1 MARVKNNNRA
11 TNVAKEYI
19 KDMDKNKVA
28 SIILL
33 LFLVVFLFNLLKF
46 NRKVPVGNDE
56 IEKNKKSVEALQKSS
71 VTSVEEAVSA
81 LGGEVSANGQSN
93 KARYMSKF
101 KGSIV
106 VGDSVTEGLSVYGW
120 LSDDQVFSK
129 IGSSVMTG
137 DDLFSSAAGTYPST
151 AFFAFGMNDM
161 GNYRGDEKAFIK
173 KYEARL
179 KAFHKASP
187 KTKICVCGI
196 SAPTDSAMAK
206 NKSISNYK
214 KFNSAIKKMCA
225 KNKYVYIP
233 TADILQKHPELYAG
247 DGIHAQATYY
257 PYWLD
262 RMIEEAEL

>member
-1 MARVKNNNRA
+1 MARINNDKSA
-11 TNVAKEYI
+11 MNVAREYI
-19 KDMDKNKVA
+19 KNMDKNKVA

-46 NRKVPVGNDE
+46 NRKVPVGKDE
-56 IEKNKKSVEALQKSS
+56 IDKNRKSVEAIQKNS

-81 LGGEVSANGQSN
+81 LGGEVSANGKSN

-120 LSDDQVFSK
+120 LSEDQVFSK
-129 IGSSVMTG
+129 IGASVMMG
-137 DDLFSSAAGTYPST
+137 DELFATAAGTYPST

-161 GNYRGDEKAFIK
+161 GNYRGDEKAFVK
-173 KYEARL
+173 KYGERL

-196 SAPTDSAMAK
+196 SAPTDAAMEK
-206 NKSISNYK
+206 NKSISYYK

>member
-1 MARVKNNNRA
+1 M
-11 TNVAKEYI
+11 
-19 KDMDKNKVA
+19 
-28 SIILL
+28 
-33 LFLVVFLFNLLKF
+33 
-46 NRKVPVGNDE
+46 
-56 IEKNKKSVEALQKSS
+56 
-71 VTSVEEAVSA
+71 
-81 LGGEVSANGQSN
+81 SANGQSN

-196 SAPTDSAMAK
+196 SAPTDAAMAK

-262 RMIEEAEL
+262 RMIEGAEL

>member
-11 TNVAKEYI
+11 ANVAKEYI

-46 NRKVPVGNDE
+46 NRKVPVGKDE
-56 IEKNKKSVEALQKSS
+56 IEKNKQS
-71 VTSVEEAVSA
+71 
-81 LGGEVSANGQSN
+81 GEVSANGQSN

-173 KYEARL
+173 KYKARL